1 MQEQYNEQYNEQED
15 KEVICVLEEGSIEDI
30 EFSEN
35 VSLMCGINNGHL
47 IR

>member
-1 MQEQYNEQYNEQED
+1 MKDQYNVKED
-15 KEVICVLEEGSIEDI
+15 KEVIVLEEGSTDDI

-35 VSLMCGINNGHL
+35 VSLMCGINNSHQ